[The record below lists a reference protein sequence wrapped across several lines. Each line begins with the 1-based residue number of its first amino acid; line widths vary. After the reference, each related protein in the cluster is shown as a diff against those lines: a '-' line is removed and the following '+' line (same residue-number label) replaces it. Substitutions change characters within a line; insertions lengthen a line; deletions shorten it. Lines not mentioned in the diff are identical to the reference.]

1 MSYLVVGVKID
12 QLTFLIGLVAFNEL
26 LILFEGV
33 VVTFTV
39 LNERD
44 GLDFVEEL
52 LVEQHT
58 ILDEDLEVVP
68 LVFEFLTIGIE
79 NLNKTISDFLGDVA
93 GNLLDIAVG
102 LQI

>member
-12 QLTFLIGLVAFNEL
+12 QLTFLICLVAFDEL

-44 GLDFVEEL
+44 SFDFVEEL